1 MPIDTRIPLAIRP
14 IEFQNPV
21 EQYGQAMQIQSM
33 QQRNRLMDL
42 AMQEKAREAEQDNA
56 LASLYRDAVGAD
68 GSVDR
73 SKVLTG
79 AAQGGLGAVIP
90 KLQKGFADQDK
101 AAADAQKS
109 RLESGIKQLEAV
121 GQIAGSVKDPLSLA
135 AANQQLAAMGIP
147 TLGDTY
153 DPTRIAQVANM
164 ALSRKDQLEQQWK
177 GLDFQL
183 EQDKFGYQQKNDAA
197 NRAVTVRGQ
206 NMTDER
212 GREANAISRQRLTF
226 DQQNGGKAP
235 AGYRWK
241 QDGTLEA
248 IPGGPAEKDSGG
260 TEGER
265 NAAGYGLRMAEAEK
279 IIGGIATKNPGAQ
292 KPGVVEKFAGP
303 GLITNLTSSDDRQMY
318 RQAQEDWVR
327 AKLRKESGAVI
338 GEEEMEREIQ
348 TYFPQKGEGEA
359 VIRQK
364 AQARRVAMDAM
375 KTSAGKAGKSIA
387 TGSDIDALLKK
398 YGG

>member
-42 AMQEKAREAEQDNA
+42 AMQEKAREAEQENA
-56 LASLYRDAVGAD
+56 LASLYRDAVGVD

-90 KLQKGFADQDK
+90 KLQKGFADQDR

-153 DPTRIAQVANM
+153 DPARIAQVANM

-177 GLDFQL
+177 GLNYQL
-183 EQDKFGYQQKNDAA
+183 DVEKFGETRRHNRTQEGFAA
-197 NRAVTVRGQ
+197 GNLSVA
-206 NMTDER
+206 
-212 GREANAISRQRLTF
+212 
-226 DQQNGGKAP
+226 QQNLGLRRQEIGQKERELGMGGKPP

-265 NAAGYGLRMAEAEK
+265 NAAGYGMRMAEAEK

-303 GLITNLTSSDDRQMY
+303 GLITNLTSSEDRQMY

-348 TYFPQKGEGEA
+348 TYFPQKGEGDA

-387 TGSDIDALLKK
+387 TGNDIDALLKK